1 MRGVRI
7 IFGVVAALPLAGCLG
22 VTIPPKELPAWAM
35 QPQAQ
40 EAVPAPQRTVRKPTP
55 RALAQRGVP
64 DQTSTASYVGAATAS
79 TETKPFSPEW
89 TARENA
95 LDDRLRRRMHICGGC

>member
-1 MRGVRI
+1 MRGVAI
-7 IFGVVAALPLAGCLG
+7 AFAAMLGLSLAGCLG

-35 QPQAQ
+35 QPQA
-40 EAVPAPQRTVRKPTP
+40 ADVAPMRQRTARRQTFRTVTQHG
-55 RALAQRGVP
+55 AP
-64 DQTSTASYVGAATAS
+64 DQTTAVSYAGPAKS
-79 TETKPFSPEW
+79 SSETMPFSPEW